1 MEDPMKKEVVVE
13 SFELDHTIVKA
24 PYIRLIS
31 EEVGPKGDIIT
42 NFDIRLIQPNENA
55 MDTSGLHT
63 IEHLLAKLIRQRID
77 GLIDCSPFGCRTGF
91 HLIMW
96 RKQDPT
102 QIAQVIKSSLE
113 EIAEGITWEDV
124 PGTTIESCGN
134 YKDHSLHSAK
144 EWAKLILSQGISTD
158 AFERNII

>member
-1 MEDPMKKEVVVE
+1 MPKDVTVE

-24 PYIRLIS
+24 PYVRLIS

-42 NFDIRLIQPNENA
+42 NFDIRLIQPNENSI
-55 MDTSGLHT
+55 DIGGLHT

-91 HLIMW
+91 PMIMW
-96 RKQDPT
+96 GKQDPT
-102 QIAQVIKSSLE
+102 EIAKVIKSSLE
-113 EIAEGITWEDV
+113 AIANEITWEDV

-144 EWAKLILSQGISTD
+144 EWAKLILEQGISD
-158 AFERNII
+158 QAFERHTV